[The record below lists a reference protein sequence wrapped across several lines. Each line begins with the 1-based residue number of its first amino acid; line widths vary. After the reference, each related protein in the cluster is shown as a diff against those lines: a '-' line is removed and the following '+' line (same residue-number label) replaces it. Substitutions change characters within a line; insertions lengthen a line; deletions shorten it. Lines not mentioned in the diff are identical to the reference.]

1 MSRRKSSFTGQWS
14 GRLIEMLESPAFR
27 ALSLAAH
34 RIIHRVE
41 IELAHHGGKDNGRLP
56 VTFDDF
62 ERYGIHRHSIAPGIR
77 EAVALGF
84 LEITQKGRAG
94 NAEWR
99 QPNLFRLTF
108 RPAKGVYGSD
118 GSHEW
123 RKIREEEALAIAT
136 DARKAKSEKTKLQ
149 WRKMPS
155 LTPTKRTEKSRI
167 HSAETT
173 TTAHSA
179 ETATTLDISGREDA
193 A

>member
-1 MSRRKSSFTGQWS
+1 MAPTFSRVGAS
-14 GRLIEMLESPAFR
+14 GNPGA
-27 ALSLAAH
+27 
-34 RIIHRVE
+34 V
-41 IELAHHGGKDNGRLP
+41 HGGQDNGRLP

-99 QPNLFRLTF
+99 QPNLFRLTY
-108 RPAKGVYGSD
+108 RPAKGIYGSD

-123 RKIREEEALAIAT
+123 RKIGEEEALAIAT
-136 DARKAKSEKTKLQ
+136 AARNAKPEKTKPQ
-149 WRKMPS
+149 WRKMPNH
-155 LTPTKRTEKSRI
+155 TPAERTEKHRL
-167 HSAETT
+167 HSAENITT
-173 TTAHSA
+173 GHGA
-179 ETATTLDISGREDA
+179 ETATTSISPVGREDA

>member
-1 MSRRKSSFTGQWS
+1 MSRRKSSFSGQWS

-34 RIIHRVE
+34 RVIHRVE
-41 IELAHHGGKDNGRLP
+41 IELAHHGGQDNGRLP

-62 ERYGIHRHSIAPGIR
+62 EQYGIHRHSIAPGIR

-84 LEITQKGRAG
+84 LEITQQGRAG

-99 QPNLFRLTF
+99 QPNLFRLTY

-123 RKIREEEALAIAT
+123 RKIGEDEAAVIAAA
-136 DARKAKSEKTKLQ
+136 ARNAKPEKTKLQ
-149 WRKMPS
+149 CRKMPV
-155 LTPTKRTEKSRI
+155 LTPTKRTEKHRL
-167 HSAETT
+167 
-173 TTAHSA
+173 HSA
-179 ETATTLDISGREDA
+179 ETATTVRSADSTTTLYISGEGEA